1 MCWDERPK
9 DIPGRIVSVRA
20 EDNESQVLEGSH
32 AGRECWFGAVKC
44 ACLQVPLQEAAQ
56 HCPAPH
62 RSAEHPKA
70 PLLKDVPRASLSSL
84 SLSSLQQS
92 PAVASL
98 GSQAVPVVLSAF
110 LLIPVC
116 SGENVC
122 QAA

>member
-1 MCWDERPK
+1 MCRDERPK
-9 DIPGRIVSVRA
+9 DIPGRFVSVRA
-20 EDNESQVLEGSH
+20 EGNKSQVLEGSH
-32 AGRECWFGAVKC
+32 AGRGCWLGAVKC

-62 RSAEHPKA
+62 TSAEHPKA

-98 GSQAVPVVLSAF
+98 GSQAVPMVLSAF
-110 LLIPVC
+110 LLLPVC
-116 SGENVC
+116 SGEDAY